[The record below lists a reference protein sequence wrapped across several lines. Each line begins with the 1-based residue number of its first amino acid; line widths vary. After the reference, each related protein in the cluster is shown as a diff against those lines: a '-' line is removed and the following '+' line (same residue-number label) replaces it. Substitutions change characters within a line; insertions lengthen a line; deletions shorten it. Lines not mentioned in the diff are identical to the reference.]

1 MLRARLALTLTAAVF
16 AAGVILAPADACA
29 ENPGTAKPGTQ
40 IQATQN
46 TSPPNAGAHEDSPEI
61 ATPKNSPAAVSAFF
75 IYQFIVNR
83 LAFLEECAQ
92 IDKANISAYSEAFSN
107 FSLEATPIAD
117 RAFAI
122 LHEESVRAGK
132 SSDGFSRR
140 MFDVGRDARKQLMD
154 NAEKNSMAFTIG
166 CREVPQ
172 MMREHAEGF
181 KPIRNQFPDHMRAI
195 DDWK

>member
-1 MLRARLALTLTAAVF
+1 MLRASFAIVV
-16 AAGVILAPADACA
+16 AAGFILAAGRASA
-29 ENPGTAKPGTQ
+29 ENPDTSNRGTPKPGAPMPGSQ

-46 TSPPNAGAHEDSPEI
+46 PGAHEDPPEI
-61 ATPKNSPAAVSAFF
+61 ATPKNSPGAVSALF

-92 IDKANISAYSEAFSN
+92 VDKPNVSAYSEAFST

-117 RAFAI
+117 RAFMI
-122 LHEESVRAGK
+122 LHEESMRAK
-132 SSDGFSRR
+132 KTSDGFARR
-140 MFDVGRDARKQLMD
+140 MFDVGRAARKQLMD

-166 CREVPQ
+166 CRLAPPA
-172 MMREHAEGF
+172 MREHAEGF

-195 DDWK
+195 DEWK